1 MTPRAAMAALSRR
14 TPASGAS
21 LHGRFTPA
29 HPRLPPNPQTLK
41 LEHMPREQTSGQ
53 KGNILLVEDHQ
64 ELAGT
69 VGDFLEARGYAVDYA
84 ADGLLALHLAAT
96 QPFDAI
102 VLDLMLPGVDGITV
116 CKRLRKDAQLT
127 TPILMLTAR
136 DQLDDKL
143 AGFDVGADDY
153 LVKPFD
159 LPELVARIEALMRRG
174 RGMTSTYSA
183 GDLTINL
190 DTMEVHRA
198 GVEIK
203 LSRTLFDILR
213 ILLREAPKVVP
224 RETIE
229 RELWG
234 DDLPDSDTLRSHLY
248 NLRRAVDKPF
258 DFPMIETLAGRGY
271 RIRTADA
278 ADAGA

>member
-1 MTPRAAMAALSRR
+1 MS
-14 TPASGAS
+14 
-21 LHGRFTPA
+21 
-29 HPRLPPNPQTLK
+29 
-41 LEHMPREQTSGQ
+41 SGQ

-69 VGDFLEARGYAVDYA
+69 VGDFLEARGYAVDFA

-102 VLDLMLPGVDGITV
+102 VLDLMLPGIDGITV

-143 AGFDVGADDY
+143 SGFEVGADDY

-174 RGMTSTYSA
+174 RGLTSTYSA
-183 GDLTINL
+183 GDLTMNL

-198 GVEIK
+198 GSEIK

-224 RETIE
+224 REMIE

-271 RIRTADA
+271 RLRTPDA
-278 ADAGA
+278 ADA

>member
-1 MTPRAAMAALSRR
+1 M
-14 TPASGAS
+14 ASGI
-21 LHGRFTPA
+21 
-29 HPRLPPNPQTLK
+29 
-41 LEHMPREQTSGQ
+41 

-69 VGDFLEARGYAVDYA
+69 VGDFLEAHDYAVDFA
-84 ADGLLALHLAAT
+84 ADGLLAMHLAVT

-102 VLDLMLPGVDGITV
+102 VLDLMLPGLDGISV

-136 DQLDDKL
+136 DELDDKL
-143 AGFDVGADDY
+143 EGFDVGADDY

-159 LPELVARIEALMRRG
+159 LPELVARIEALIRRG
-174 RGMTSTYSA
+174 RGISSMFNV
-183 GDLTINL
+183 GDLKMNL
-190 DTMEVHRA
+190 DTMEVHR
-198 GVEIK
+198 GDTEIK
-203 LSRTLFDILR
+203 LSRTLFDILK
-213 ILLREAPKVVP
+213 ILMREAPKVVP

-271 RIRTADA
+271 RIRVKDNQDTAQ
-278 ADAGA
+278 AG

>member
-1 MTPRAAMAALSRR
+1 
-14 TPASGAS
+14 
-21 LHGRFTPA
+21 
-29 HPRLPPNPQTLK
+29 
-41 LEHMPREQTSGQ
+41 MPREQTSGQ

-69 VGDFLEARGYAVDYA
+69 VGDFLEARGYTVDYA

-174 RGMTSTYSA
+174 RGLTSTYSA
-183 GDLTINL
+183 GDLTIDL
-190 DTMEVHRA
+190 DTMQVHRA

-213 ILLREAPKVVP
+213 ILLRESPKVVP
-224 RETIE
+224 REIIE

-271 RIRTADA
+271 RIRTRDA
-278 ADAGA
+278 AGA